1 MGDFWGERRP
11 PGGVWGGEVGDQ
23 GIVVVWWVVV
33 WQLLMSRLYVGVASL
48 MVTTQPVGMVL
59 DFFSSEL
66 IKGGLGEM

>member
-33 WQLLMSRLYVGVASL
+33 WWLLMSKVGICLSCFVDGHHTA
-48 MVTTQPVGMVL
+48 
-59 DFFSSEL
+59 
-66 IKGGLGEM
+66 GGNGS